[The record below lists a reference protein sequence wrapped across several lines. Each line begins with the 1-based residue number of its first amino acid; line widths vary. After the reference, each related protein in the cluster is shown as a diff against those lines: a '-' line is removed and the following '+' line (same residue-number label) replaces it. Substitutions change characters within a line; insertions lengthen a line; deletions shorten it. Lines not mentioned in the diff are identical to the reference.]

1 MNYSIK
7 KFFRRR
13 RAKITLQN
21 TYGALCSPVFPYRVW
36 LGLSQ
41 PGKSP
46 AGFSGFSP
54 KIENAARVKRGCGDH
69 PTYLFID
76 IGQHRSNPV
85 FQPRTSGKQNRSR
98 SRFALAFPFGV
109 SVHGRSDR
117 GVKRPRGPRSVG
129 ALGGATPPVIRP
141 QPRPLPGTF
150 LEILSGPLSDN

>member
-1 MNYSIK
+1 MISSSAPEPGPVLH
-7 KFFRRR
+7 FRGNPRFR
-13 RAKITLQN
+13 PPDFSAP
-21 TYGALCSPVFPYRVW
+21 C
-36 LGLSQ
+36 Q
-41 PGKSP
+41 PGKSRP
-46 AGFSGFSP
+46 RIFRILA

-98 SRFALAFPFGV
+98 SRFALAFPSCV

-129 ALGGATPPVIRP
+129 ALGGATLPVIRP

-150 LEILSGPLSDN
+150 LEILSGPFSDN